1 MRAYPV
7 MIKRTFDTYIQ
18 TFFQRRFLILL
29 VLIMS
34 LLVLTPFLDDFV
46 ETRILMDAF
55 LTAIF
60 FAIIF
65 AVKSQ
70 RSHVIIASFLALPLI
85 ISTWSFYFVELT
97 SIGLLTR
104 IFGALF
110 LGYAVINI
118 LRIVVQSE
126 EVTKETIYAAIVAY
140 MLMALMW
147 AFLYMILEL
156 LAPGSFSFPEK
167 GFRAETMRFKYFSF
181 VTITT
186 LGYGDIT
193 PLTNKASALVLVEA
207 LVGQIYLVVL
217 VAWLVGMHVSRRSK

>member
-1 MRAYPV
+1 MV
-7 MIKRTFDTYIQ
+7 NRTFDTYLQ

-29 VLIMS
+29 VLILS
-34 LLVLTPFLDDFV
+34 LLVLAPFLDDFI

-65 AVKSQ
+65 AVKSK

-97 SIGLLTR
+97 SISLLTR

-118 LRIVVQSE
+118 LRIVAQSE

-147 AFLYMILEL
+147 AFFYMILEL
-156 LAPGSFSFPEK
+156 LAPGSFSITE
-167 GFRAETMRFKYFSF
+167 GAFRTETMRFKYFSF

-186 LGYGDIT
+186 LGYGDIA
-193 PLTNKASALVLVEA
+193 PLTNKASSLVMLEA
-207 LVGQIYLVVL
+207 LFGQIYLVVL
-217 VAWLVGMHVSRRSK
+217 IAWLVGMHVSRRSR

>member
-1 MRAYPV
+1 

-167 GFRAETMRFKYFSF
+167 GFRAETMRFKYFSL

-217 VAWLVGMHVSRRSK
+217 VAWLVGMHVSHRNK